1 VSGYLDHQGEKFVQR
16 FDTNSYLSITR
27 TMDTF
32 DPIRKYG
39 IRAYE
44 RIQARVTLV
53 GISSDWLFPASE
65 VRSLAGELRSCGVD
79 CNYCEIESSHGH
91 DAFFS
96 RAGQTRLHPGQQN
109 VAGNRATGK
118 NTLSS
123 YPSVF
128 PGDILLARMEAS
140 LSGSAKKASWPW
152 EDSISQ

>member
-53 GISSDWLFPASE
+53 VSLGLAFFPASE
-65 VRSLAGELRSCGVD
+65 VRSLAVS
-79 CNYCEIESSHGH
+79 
-91 DAFFS
+91 
-96 RAGQTRLHPGQQN
+96 
-109 VAGNRATGK
+109 
-118 NTLSS
+118 
-123 YPSVF
+123 
-128 PGDILLARMEAS
+128 
-140 LSGSAKKASWPW
+140 
-152 EDSISQ
+152 